1 MTPSEAQFNNQ
12 VSLSSG
18 SFGYVIIEDD
28 TGTPGLVCDDE
39 FADSNAGC
47 EVVCRQLGL
56 QYDLLLFLVHQNNVH
71 VLTRYRNRS
80 TMFLCCGSI
89 DKHVNRVNS
98 LWLLPS

>member
-1 MTPSEAQFNNQ
+1 MSLSETLQHYNALGRTVCCATASFILIAVTPSEAQFNNQ

-56 QYDLLLFLVHQNNVH
+56 Q
-71 VLTRYRNRS
+71 
-80 TMFLCCGSI
+80 
-89 DKHVNRVNS
+89 
-98 LWLLPS
+98 